1 MVGRAR
7 PLRQAAQMRQ
17 DGPQLGPCP
26 PEVTTAGTCS
36 TPWDEPSTPRTS
48 PGLGQRHLAMGAR
61 SFLVETAPEGSA
73 STTVLASTR
82 PAHRLNFTLIYG
94 HEEALPP
101 LTPRAHFQGSGWWAW
116 QTRAHTGF
124 LLGGPQFAFYL
135 PACSPQ
141 SAVGT
146 PGTQSPLTL
155 LPRFH
160 LLCYW
165 NTVYGAMIPSC

>member
-1 MVGRAR
+1 
-7 PLRQAAQMRQ
+7 MRQ
-17 DGPQLGPCP
+17 GGLNSGRVRQRWPLLAPTAPPGTSRPPPGPALDWGAHKLHRHQ
-26 PEVTTAGTCS
+26 
-36 TPWDEPSTPRTS
+36 PR
-48 PGLGQRHLAMGAR
+48 GQRHLAVGAR
-61 SFLVETAPEGSA
+61 SLSVETAPEGSA

-82 PAHRLNFTLIYG
+82 PAHRLSFTLIYG

-101 LTPRAHFQGSGWWAW
+101 LTPRAPFQGSGWWAW
-116 QTRAHTGF
+116 QAQAHTGF
-124 LLGGPQFAFYL
+124 LLRGPQFAFHL

-146 PGTQSPLTL
+146 PGAQSPLTL